1 MSSPSP
7 PVLQQLHRL
16 DQSLPGF
23 CDELSNILDGKE
35 YQKCMPNLQD
45 HDSLKRLADHLDK
58 VRRLITH
65 PRSPLK
71 PA

>member
-1 MSSPSP
+1 MSPPSP

-23 CDELSNILDGKE
+23 HDELSNILDGKG
-35 YQKCMPNLQD
+35 YQRCVSNLQD
-45 HDSLKRLADHLDK
+45 HDSLMQLVDHLDK
-58 VRRLITH
+58 VHRLIAL

>member
-35 YQKCMPNLQD
+35 YQQYMPNLQD

-58 VRRLITH
+58 VRRLIAH